1 MIDTKLH
8 TLFLTFAHSQ
18 TISIIFDTGWY
29 FTIVWIFARA
39 QKVNSHGVFVVDFR
53 HKYFTLCA
61 DPTSKSAQ
69 SVLTEKQKDQSYPDA
84 YTFFL
89 ARCVQIDFRGKFRF
103 ESVDRKVLLL
113 TRCFSSPLNIPY
125 IYAHHHAYT

>member
-1 MIDTKLH
+1 MYTLIDTKLH

-18 TISIIFDTGWY
+18 TISIIFDTGWF
-29 FTIVWIFARA
+29 FTIGVEFCTGR
-39 QKVNSHGVFVVDFR
+39 KVNSHGVFVVDFR

-84 YTFFL
+84 YTFFW
-89 ARCVQIDFRGKFRF
+89 RGASRLILEGSF
-103 ESVDRKVLLL
+103 V
-113 TRCFSSPLNIPY
+113 SSQ
-125 IYAHHHAYT
+125 